1 MRESREKDNVAFQ
14 KKRKQ
19 ITKTEGGKKKKLT
32 QEQAQLPETSGT
44 NIKKE
49 EDCLQNPHKSP
60 PTPSSSSSN
69 KVTLSYPQ

>member
-19 ITKTEGGKKKKLT
+19 ITKTEGGKKKLT
-32 QEQAQLPETSGT
+32 QGQAQLPETSGT
-44 NIKKE
+44 NIKKD

-60 PTPSSSSSN
+60 PTPPSSSSN
-69 KVTLSYPQ
+69 KVSLSYSQ